1 MSLVTLGA
9 LLSAWFAALASPGPD
24 IFQIIR
30 LGSRKRAASIR
41 CALGIMAGNTLW
53 ILGSLFGLSA
63 LVNTYPDVLS
73 VLKAV
78 GGSYLIWLGIG
89 AIRSG
94 IAEARVKRAA
104 VCQNTAV
111 DTTSPADEAV
121 SDNPWL
127 QFRIGL
133 ATNLANPKALIFFGA
148 VFAQFVMPGTS
159 LAANA
164 LIALVLIVVGIAWF
178 IGIALMVGVFTKRIA
193 QYGHFIEWGTGVIFI
208 VLGAILLVSGVFEV
222 GFI

>member
-1 MSLVTLGA
+1 MSLVTFGA

-30 LGSRKRAASIR
+30 LGSRERTAGIR

-73 VLKAV
+73 VLKTA

-94 IAEARVKRAA
+94 VAEARVKRAA
-104 VCQNTAV
+104 VRQNTAV

-133 ATNLANPKALIFFGA
+133 TTNLANPKALIFFGA

-159 LAANA
+159 LASNA

-178 IGIALMVGVFTKRIA
+178 IGIALMVGVFAKRIA

-208 VLGAILLVSGVFEV
+208 LLGAILLVSGVAEV
-222 GFI
+222 RFI

>member
-1 MSLVTLGA
+1 MSLVTFGA

-30 LGSRKRAASIR
+30 LGSRKRAAGIR

-63 LVNTYPDVLS
+63 LVNTCQDVLS
-73 VLKAV
+73 VLKTA

-94 IAEARVKRAA
+94 VAEARVKRAA
-104 VCQNTAV
+104 VRQNTAV

-133 ATNLANPKALIFFGA
+133 TTNLANPKALIFFGA
-148 VFAQFVMPGTS
+148 VFAQFVIPGTS

-178 IGIALMVGVFTKRIA
+178 IGIALMVGMFAKRIT
-193 QYGHFIEWGTGVIFI
+193 QYGHFIERGTGVIFI
-208 VLGAILLVSGVFEV
+208 VLGAILLVSGVAEV
-222 GFI
+222 EFI